1 MNNTSKMIKKM
12 EELCD
17 VNIDF
22 DGASEAWKNNKKSI
36 GNGSYKYKCKN
47 INCSEPRII
56 HKPDDINYNRSI
68 YSDYCNYH
76 YKSMNMKNTII
87 ID

>member
-36 GNGSYKYKCKN
+36 GNGSYKYICLVEKNGKKCGKS
-47 INCSEPRII
+47 CYKELVYCWQHR
-56 HKPDDINYNRSI
+56 KYNFTKRLA
-68 YSDYCNYH
+68 
-76 YKSMNMKNTII
+76 K
-87 ID
+87 